1 MKKIWNFVYIQVTH
15 FKTPIIL
22 TTIFFSENEAYVELK
37 TEIAAIK
44 EHLFEETELM
54 RLMESIAVSLQ
65 HIDALLTSYEIDPTT
80 TDLNVLSD
88 HLRSD
93 YDRLEM
99 LNEKTSLSK
108 VKREKYSVKLEYLNA
123 LYADLLLRLQKL
135 QKGCDISVQVIS
147 QAFACLLHSVSNV
160 HFRSKKLKSMKTLG
174 K

>member
-1 MKKIWNFVYIQVTH
+1 M
-15 FKTPIIL
+15 
-22 TTIFFSENEAYVELK
+22 TTIFFSENEPYVELK

-147 QAFACLLHSVSNV
+147 QAFACLLHTTQCVKCP
-160 HFRSKKLKSMKTLG
+160 F
-174 K
+174 